1 VSEGSVGEEEVI
13 DAGLGKYV
21 PKFRRRATVLGARCG
36 ASGWSE
42 LATELKSFEK
52 SSPCGVDAG
61 GVGFPGFMKLFQK
74 CGVAGVPDPT
84 QGWGWG

>member
-1 VSEGSVGEEEVI
+1 MSEGSVGEEEVI

-21 PKFRRRATVLGARCG
+21 SEFRRRATVLSARCG

-42 LATELKSFEK
+42 LATELKSLKEG
-52 SSPCGVDAG
+52 PPGGVDAG
-61 GVGFPGFMKLFQK
+61 GVGFPGFVKLLQK

-84 QGWGWG
+84 QGWGGG